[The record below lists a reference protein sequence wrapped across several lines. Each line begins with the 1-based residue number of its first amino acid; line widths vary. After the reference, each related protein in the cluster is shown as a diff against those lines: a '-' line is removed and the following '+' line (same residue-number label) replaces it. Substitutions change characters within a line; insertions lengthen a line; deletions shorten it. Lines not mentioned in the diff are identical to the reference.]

1 MSNQGQVTNVL
12 VGYNKYILSNQG
24 QVTNAL
30 VGYTK
35 YILSNQGQVTKI
47 LKITI
52 HPAPHIVWKQN
63 GITDFQVLS
72 CLDAELVTEGLEQNG
87 SVCFLIQ

>member
-1 MSNQGQVTNVL
+1 LSNQGQVINVL

-30 VGYTK
+30 VGYNK

-47 LKITI
+47 LNLLFILLLTLYGNKM
-52 HPAPHIVWKQN
+52 A
-63 GITDFQVLS
+63 
-72 CLDAELVTEGLEQNG
+72 
-87 SVCFLIQ
+87 